1 MSTTRLTK
9 KLNFRLKKRLRRDI
23 LLRLYICASRLILI
37 KTKGE
42 QLKNDNS
49 DAKVRLGKA
58 WEHVAGSQFKYLM
71 VFEKYPLKE
80 EGAYNFSDFSRIIQE
95 L

>member
-1 MSTTRLTK
+1 MRAHICGISKAEVRGGVRAIMLCSSLDMSAEK
-9 KLNFRLKKRLRRDI
+9 AKKR
-23 LLRLYICASRLILI
+23 Y
-37 KTKGE
+37 
-42 QLKNDNS
+42 QQ
-49 DAKVRLGKA
+49 GKWPA

-80 EGAYNFSDFSRIIQE
+80 DGAYNFSDFSRIIQE